1 MKKIFLATLLAVA
14 VLLGN
19 AAVSSDNNKAMDNN
33 AAGQNQVKIEMK
45 TSMGDVTLVLYNETP
60 QHRDN
65 FVKLVREGYYDGV
78 LFHRVIKNFMVQTG
92 DGSSRNA
99 TPDQRLGAGD
109 VNYTIP
115 AEFVFPKYFHKR
127 GALAAAR
134 TGDEVNPLRASSGS
148 QFYIVTGNRYSID
161 QLMQMK
167 SRFVD
172 GKKEEIF
179 RKMVM
184 ELRDTIQA
192 MQQRG
197 DQAALMALQNE
208 LIQKTEAQYALDPFD
223 FTDAQLDA
231 YTTVGGAPHL
241 DGQYTVFGEVLTGMD
256 VIEKIENVA
265 TGAADRP
272 IEDVRIVSMKV
283 IE

>member
-134 TGDEVNPLRASSGS
+134 TGGSGS

-223 FTDAQLDA
+223 FTDAQLEA

>member
-115 AEFVFPKYFHKR
+115 AD
-127 GALAAAR
+127 AAHWLL
-134 TGDEVNPLRASSGS
+134 P
-148 QFYIVTGNRYSID
+148 
-161 QLMQMK
+161 
-167 SRFVD
+167 
-172 GKKEEIF
+172 
-179 RKMVM
+179 
-184 ELRDTIQA
+184 
-192 MQQRG
+192 
-197 DQAALMALQNE
+197 
-208 LIQKTEAQYALDPFD
+208 
-223 FTDAQLDA
+223 
-231 YTTVGGAPHL
+231 AP
-241 DGQYTVFGEVLTGMD
+241 
-256 VIEKIENVA
+256 A
-265 TGAADRP
+265 TR
-272 IEDVRIVSMKV
+272 
-283 IE
+283 

>member
-1 MKKIFLATLLAVA
+1 
-14 VLLGN
+14 
-19 AAVSSDNNKAMDNN
+19 
-33 AAGQNQVKIEMK
+33 
-45 TSMGDVTLVLYNETP
+45 
-60 QHRDN
+60 
-65 FVKLVREGYYDGV
+65 
-78 LFHRVIKNFMVQTG
+78 
-92 DGSSRNA
+92 
-99 TPDQRLGAGD
+99 
-109 VNYTIP
+109 
-115 AEFVFPKYFHKR
+115 
-127 GALAAAR
+127 
-134 TGDEVNPLRASSGS
+134 
-148 QFYIVTGNRYSID
+148 
-161 QLMQMK
+161 
-167 SRFVD
+167 
-172 GKKEEIF
+172 
-179 RKMVM
+179 
-184 ELRDTIQA
+184 

-208 LIQKTEAQYALDPFD
+208 LIQKTEAQYALAPFD

>member
-1 MKKIFLATLLAVA
+1 
-14 VLLGN
+14 
-19 AAVSSDNNKAMDNN
+19 
-33 AAGQNQVKIEMK
+33 
-45 TSMGDVTLVLYNETP
+45 
-60 QHRDN
+60 
-65 FVKLVREGYYDGV
+65 
-78 LFHRVIKNFMVQTG
+78 
-92 DGSSRNA
+92 
-99 TPDQRLGAGD
+99 
-109 VNYTIP
+109 
-115 AEFVFPKYFHKR
+115 
-127 GALAAAR
+127 
-134 TGDEVNPLRASSGS
+134 
-148 QFYIVTGNRYSID
+148 
-161 QLMQMK
+161 
-167 SRFVD
+167 
-172 GKKEEIF
+172 
-179 RKMVM
+179 
-184 ELRDTIQA
+184 

>member
-1 MKKIFLATLLAVA
+1 M
-14 VLLGN
+14 
-19 AAVSSDNNKAMDNN
+19 
-33 AAGQNQVKIEMK
+33 
-45 TSMGDVTLVLYNETP
+45 
-60 QHRDN
+60 
-65 FVKLVREGYYDGV
+65 
-78 LFHRVIKNFMVQTG
+78 
-92 DGSSRNA
+92 
-99 TPDQRLGAGD
+99 
-109 VNYTIP
+109 
-115 AEFVFPKYFHKR
+115 
-127 GALAAAR
+127 
-134 TGDEVNPLRASSGS
+134 NPLRASSGS

-184 ELRDTIQA
+184 DLRDTIQA